1 MVSLN
6 DLNSM
11 DFPRPISFTG
21 SKPNAENNSW
31 TPPVS
36 CNPTG
41 LLKFIGWSEFY
52 MTDACGKAFQ
62 GLYDNTSVVARM
74 VNAHWDAISKRF
86 AGHDGILAYEML
98 NEPWVGDYISNPELL
113 LESGKAEKE
122 TVGLYMERIHA
133 VIRKNDPDTPIMYSP
148 AEVNNRVMRKVGYEA
163 GFLPGEPMA
172 FHIYCLTGTDGTF
185 LSIFANTPTH

>member
-1 MVSLN
+1 
-6 DLNSM
+6 
-11 DFPRPISFTG
+11 
-21 SKPNAENNSW
+21 
-31 TPPVS
+31 
-36 CNPTG
+36 
-41 LLKFIGWSEFY
+41 

-133 VIRKNDPDTPIMYSP
+133 VIRKNDPATPVMYSP